1 MLVFL
6 NGEIVP
12 LDRAVVSVFDRGF
25 LYGDGLFETFAVI
38 DAIPL
43 RWDAHWQRL
52 TAGAAALR
60 MKLPFDSEF
69 LRDQAIEL
77 CCVNELEEPT
87 LRLAVSRGI
96 GERGYSPRGADEPT
110 VVMSVHSSPIHT
122 ERAAQVKLHTASQR
136 VPAGDPLTAH
146 KTANKLLHVLAR
158 AEADAAGADEALL
171 LNSRGELAEAASA
184 NIFWLEDDV
193 LHTPPLACG
202 ALPGITRADVL
213 AWCAANQVAA
223 HETIADPTRLRAADG
238 IFLTSSARG
247 VVEVV
252 ALDGQPLATS
262 PFTQRARTALIDAWR
277 AEAES
282 HRMKA

>member
-12 LDRAVVSVFDRGF
+12 AEEAVVSVFDRGF

-43 RWDAHWQRL
+43 RWDAHWRRL

-60 MKLPFDSEF
+60 LKLPFDSEF

-77 CCVNELEEPT
+77 CWANELEEPT
-87 LRLAVSRGI
+87 LRLTVSRGI

-110 VVMSVHSSPIHT
+110 VVMSVHLSPLHT
-122 ERAAQVKLHTASQR
+122 ERAAQVKLHTSSHRISAD
-136 VPAGDPLTAH
+136 DPLAAH

-171 LNSRGELAEAASA
+171 LHSRGELAEATSA
-184 NIFWLEDDV
+184 NLFWLEGNA
-193 LHTPPLACG
+193 LHTPPLTAG
-202 ALPGITRADVL
+202 AQPGITRADVL
-213 AWCAANQVAA
+213 AWSRTNQITA
-223 HETIADPTRLRAADG
+223 HETSADLTRLRAANG
-238 IFLTSSARG
+238 VFLTSSACG

-262 PFTQRARTALIDAWR
+262 PFTQRIRDALLDLWR

-282 HRMKA
+282 HRMKS